1 MINKLINGKECLLFL
16 FIFCCGNFFSQQ
28 SLGEG
33 TISSIPSPTMAA
45 MARYTDNPVTQVT
58 GQPNINIPIIEVPIQ
73 DKNIKNVFNLS
84 YNPVYVWDSNFS
96 ASDVGA
102 GWSLFGGSV
111 IYKKIVDDLD
121 ERYDDISKPYYQKN
135 AFDDFYYYNLPGISG
150 KFQIKRDV
158 VNNTFSLVNIT
169 PNNLK
174 FEYQRSS
181 NTATLKVENFT
192 ITDGK
197 GYKYIFDDF
206 DYEMRYDE
214 DFFIPRKGYKS
225 AYFLTKIISPI
236 GKILATYNYDKKS
249 KNRASTGELMY
260 QYCKLK
266 SVDTDLG
273 KVVFDYQFDE
283 SLSGTPNDL
292 YSLKKITLKNSFDQ
306 IIKSYTFNYITSAEP
321 YEQTQRKRLLSSI
334 VTSNRNDGEIERTAF
349 AYNQENNNFLPTPNN
364 SYCDWSGSMPE
375 SFYTNYK
382 FTNVLEKIFSP
393 SKGVTQYEYGN
404 HEYFF
409 GYTPEYLDSILPA
422 YKDSDIQNIVAQPD
436 FHFDRSQ
443 SDTYTFTISGDP
455 TKKIGFMF
463 SFMVQGYGETP
474 GKQYP
479 LDPEPEPF
487 HTDFTITHSSG
498 EVLYGK
504 ECFPITSEW
513 GQNTYYGY
521 PGTYTV
527 QFSGTGKGYGIFQ
540 VYEIKLKPEPIRKS
554 KNTVHYGHIRLNKI
568 KYYTDINDTS
578 PAKTLIYNYDNV
590 EGTGS
595 SGYIFYY
602 DNDSKSNAGD
612 AFIMYKNV
620 KISEAGNG
628 FTRISYLTP
637 DDYPKYQNGG
647 TPLYPVYYY
656 PYYNLT
662 KEGLITK
669 KEIYNEQNQLLR
681 SENYAYELDNFT
693 DQIREFYINS
703 TLYLTKP
710 GYVKRISQVNKD
722 YTKTGGVVENKKE
735 TAINSSNLGPDSVK
749 EITSDGNIREQQFI
763 YPAGTSGYAHLENA
777 YILSEAVQTINKNNG
792 KTVLSSQVKFANN
805 SLLPTSVVF
814 VNPNDNSTKTS
825 ITYDQYDSAGN
836 IRQYTNVSDENTGKG
851 FPSVIIWGYNNTMPI
866 AKIEG
871 ATLTDITGL
880 ADNIISKSNLD
891 IDAASETEFI
901 NALDAFRTNSALKNF
916 QITTYT
922 YDPLI
927 GITTLTPPNGI
938 REIYKYDQNNKLKA
952 VVNVNGNI
960 IQEYKYN
967 IKQP

>member
-1 MINKLINGKECLLFL
+1 MMNKLIHGKEYLLFL
-16 FIFCCGNFFSQQ
+16 LLFCAGNMYSQQ

-33 TISSIPSPTMAA
+33 STAPIASPSMAS
-45 MARYTDNPVTQVT
+45 MSRFTDNPVNQVT
-58 GQPNINIPIIEVPIQ
+58 GQPNINIPVIEIPIQ

-111 IYKKIVDDLD
+111 IYKKIVEELD
-121 ERYDDISKPYYQKN
+121 ERYDDISRPEYQKN

-158 VNNTFSLVNIT
+158 VNNTFSLVNMT

-174 FEYQRSS
+174 FEYQRNT

-273 KVVFDYQFDE
+273 KVIFDYQFDE

-292 YSLKKITLKNSFDQ
+292 YSLKKITLKNSLDQ
-306 IIKSYTFNYITSAEP
+306 IIQSYTFNYITSAEP
-321 YEQTQRKRLLSSI
+321 YEQTLRKRLLSSI
-334 VTSNRNDGEIERTAF
+334 VTSNRNDAEIERTTF
-349 AYNQENNNFLPTPNN
+349 VYNQENNNFLPTVNN
-364 SYCDWSGSMPE
+364 SYCDWPGSAPQ

-382 FTNVLEKIFSP
+382 FTNVLEKIISP

-409 GYTPEYLDSILPA
+409 EYTPEYLDSILPN
-422 YKDSDIQNIVAQPD
+422 YIDSDIQTVVAQPD
-436 FHFDRSQ
+436 YQFNRSQ
-443 SDTYTFTISGDP
+443 TNTYTFTISGDP
-455 TKKIGFMF
+455 NKKVGFMF

-474 GKQYP
+474 GTGHP

-487 HTDFTITHSSG
+487 HTDFTISSSSG

-504 ECFPITSEW
+504 ECFPKTIEQA
-513 GQNTYYGY
+513 QNTYYGY

-527 QFSGTGKGYGIFQ
+527 QFSGPGKSYGIFQ
-540 VYEIKLKPEPIRKS
+540 VYEIKLKTGPIRKA

-568 KYYTDINDTS
+568 KYYTGINETS
-578 PAKTLIYNYDNV
+578 PIKTLIYNYDNV

-595 SGYIFYY
+595 SGYVFNY
-602 DNDSKSNAGD
+602 DNDSKMSANDG
-612 AFIMYKNV
+612 FIMYKNI

-628 FTRISYLTP
+628 YTRISYLTP
-637 DDYPKYQNGG
+637 DDYPKYQDGG
-647 TPLYPVYYY
+647 TPQFPVYYY
-656 PYYNLT
+656 PYYNIT
-662 KEGLITK
+662 KEGLISK

-681 SENYAYELDNFT
+681 SESYTYELNNFT
-693 DQIREFYINS
+693 DQVREFYINYG
-703 TLYLTKP
+703 LHLTKP
-710 GYVKRISQVNKD
+710 AFVKRISQANKD
-722 YTKTGGVVENKKE
+722 YTKTGSLVESKKE
-735 TAINSSNLGPDSVK
+735 TVINSSNLGPDSIK
-749 EITSDGNIREQQFI
+749 DITSDGNVIEQQFI

-777 YILSEAVQTINKNNG
+777 HILSEAVQTINKNNG
-792 KTVLSSQVKFANN
+792 KTVLNSQVKFANN

-836 IRQYTNVSDENTGKG
+836 TRQYTSVSDELTGKG
-851 FPSVIIWGYNNTMPI
+851 TSTTIVWGYNETMPI

-871 ATLTDITGL
+871 ATITDIAGL

-891 IDAASETEFI
+891 IDAASETELI
-901 NALDAFRTNSALKNF
+901 NALDAFRTNAALKKF

-922 YDPLI
+922 YDQLI
-927 GITTLTPPNGI
+927 GITTLTPPNGV
-938 REIYKYDQNNKLKA
+938 RGIYKYDQNNKLKA